1 MEISF
6 IGAGNVAWHLSRA
19 LENAGNS
26 VNEIFSRNPENAQE
40 LASFLFKADIQED
53 LDFSNSPSEIFFVCI
68 PELAYSQVLP
78 ELILPENSTL
88 VLVTGTYNL
97 SEALFQFDPNRETNV
112 QVGII
117 YPLHSFVKRKNISLL
132 NVPLFI
138 EASHRDMHGI
148 LFTLAK
154 QISNV
159 LYEVSPEERKKIH
172 LASLFSS
179 EFSRFL
185 WEQSKS
191 LLKDLDLDQ
200 TLLEPLLKAQ
210 IAGFMNDVP
219 QELSAL
225 KNHYSDDNLYYQ
237 QRIML
242 EGRELQEIY
251 NQMIQIIRNY

>member
-26 VNEIFSRNPENAQE
+26 VNEVFSRHPENAQE
-40 LASFLFKADIQED
+40 LASFLFKADIQEH
-53 LDFSNSPSEIFFVCI
+53 LDFSQSLSEIFFVCI
-68 PELAYSQVLP
+68 PETAYSQVLP

-88 VLVTGTYNL
+88 ILISGTYNL

-117 YPLHSFVKRKNISLL
+117 YPLHNFVKGKNISMT

-138 EASHRDMHGI
+138 EAPHRDMHGI
-148 LFTLAK
+148 LFSLGSK
-154 QISNV
+154 ISNV

-179 EFSRFL
+179 EFSRIL
-185 WEQSKS
+185 WEQSKA
-191 LLKDLDLDQ
+191 LLNDLDLEH
-200 TLLEPLLKAQ
+200 TLLEPLLRAQ
-210 IAGFMNDVP
+210 LAGFMNDVP
-219 QELSAL
+219 QELSTL

-242 EGRELQEIY
+242 AGKEIQEIY
-251 NQMIQIIRNY
+251 SQMIEILRNK